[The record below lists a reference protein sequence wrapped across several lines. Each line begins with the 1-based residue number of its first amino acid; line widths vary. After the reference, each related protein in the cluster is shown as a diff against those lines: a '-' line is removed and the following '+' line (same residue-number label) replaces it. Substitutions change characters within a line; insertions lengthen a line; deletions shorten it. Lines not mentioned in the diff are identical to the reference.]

1 MLNNFLF
8 LKKINFLIFRSY
20 LQDLIVFLIVIFS
33 FFVSFD
39 SYINKILLKFMIII
53 WLLSLLF
60 KNTVYFFKNNRL
72 FFYVIIFSFW
82 VFITCV
88 FTFELGYPY
97 EGFLKYFLLPIL
109 IISTSLKREYIKYV
123 LGAFIFGM
131 FINEV
136 ISYGI
141 YFEIIQSKFLS
152 FKIVGDKTN
161 PIPFMPSHMEYTL
174 FLSLAIII
182 SLFSIFKVEGKLIKT
197 ILVFF
202 TITMTINLFLT
213 TGRTGQFT
221 LLGTLLFLTIIYF
234 RHNYKYITSAF
245 LVIVFIFSM
254 AFSFSNNTNSRLKQ
268 GYDDIVK
275 VFKDQNYDSSLG
287 IRLSSYVILPKL
299 VDDKRFNIFYGFGY
313 SKLDKII
320 EEIHIEEFGINTS
333 FAHQKGHLHNS
344 YITIFAGTGLIG
356 FILFILIL
364 YNIFIIRIEED
375 YLSYVRYSFLFV
387 FILAGFTE
395 NIFRQKEVISLFSIF
410 ISICILNNR
419 FLEKNK
425 I

>member
-1 MLNNFLF
+1 
-8 LKKINFLIFRSY
+8 
-20 LQDLIVFLIVIFS
+20 
-33 FFVSFD
+33 
-39 SYINKILLKFMIII
+39 MIII

-141 YFEIIQSKFLS
+141 YFEIIQSKFLG

>member
-8 LKKINFLIFRSY
+8 LKKINFPIFRSY
-20 LQDLIVFLIVIFS
+20 LQDLLIFLIVIFS

-39 SYINKILLKFMIII
+39 SYINKILLKYMIVI
-53 WLLSLLF
+53 WLISLLF
-60 KNTVYFFKNNRL
+60 KNTVYFFKNSRL
-72 FFYVIIFSFW
+72 FLYIMIFSFW
-82 VFITCV
+82 VFLTCI

-97 EGFLKYFLLPIL
+97 EGFFKYFLLPIL
-109 IISTSLKREYIKYV
+109 IISTSMKIEYIKYV
-123 LGAFIFGM
+123 LGAFLFGM

-141 YFEIIQSKFLS
+141 YFEIIQSKFLG
-152 FKIVGDKTN
+152 FKIVRDKYN

-174 FLSLAIII
+174 FLSLAIIV
-182 SLFSIFKVEGKLIKT
+182 SLFSIFKVKHKLGKT

-221 LLGTLLFLTIIYF
+221 LLGALLFLIIIYF
-234 RHNYKYITSAF
+234 RHNYKYIISAI
-245 LVIVFIFSM
+245 LVIIFIFSM
-254 AFSFSNNTNSRLKQ
+254 AFSFSKNTNSRIKQ

-287 IRLSSYVILPKL
+287 IRLSSYVILPRL
-299 VDDKRFNIFYGFGY
+299 VEDERFNIFYGFGY

-320 EEIHIEEFGINTS
+320 EEIHIAEFGKNTS

-364 YNIFIIRIEED
+364 YNILTIRIEED

-395 NIFRQKEVISLFSIF
+395 NMFRQKEVIILFGIFTSIF
-410 ISICILNNR
+410 ILNNR